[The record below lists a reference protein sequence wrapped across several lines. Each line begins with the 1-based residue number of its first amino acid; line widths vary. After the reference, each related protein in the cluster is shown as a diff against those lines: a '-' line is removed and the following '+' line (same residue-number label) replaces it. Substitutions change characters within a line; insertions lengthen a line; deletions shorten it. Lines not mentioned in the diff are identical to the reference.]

1 MSAGGVRTHLASKR
15 HMGVLDGEEGLVVEE
30 ISRIPGIIQ
39 GEHELD
45 DFQFPSP
52 TTKAIPQLAEPKN
65 DGMRCKMCQYVS
77 RHRQGIQEHCRARH
91 GWKNQRKR
99 GRQGEVPK
107 AELPWD
113 SGVRCQ
119 RFFKTRLNSRWF
131 EVDGNKDRTGNWID
145 HGMVLVESSEDG
157 EDGGSSEEIDETE
170 EIDESEDSGES
181 MEIEEIEGAVWIE
194 SSPAAL
200 GSGIVIG
207 SSPPE
212 FDLDSGMQS
221 QESDQGLP
229 RSIEARS
236 QTIAS
241 SQTIDDLSRQPV
253 CQAVKSI
260 VSRTA
265 SRPVRYQP
273 RPDRGYMPRAVIELI
288 EYLEYWSEVFPLCPL
303 CHLMEDGS
311 DPQHQI
317 EHCWREKSPEIG
329 RAIQAMEKGMREGGA
344 FAREGCCPKCGVP
357 RVLDGDLSGHQDTKA
372 GGRCKYEGVL
382 IRGFV
387 TMYVAGFPEGI
398 MVLGDWFDR
407 NLIDRGDEDAAMAW
421 FRERVPWGGMEVV
434 RVLRV
439 FYMLSKKNVGYRYQ
453 GKYNMGM
460 ESIKQ
465 AEWIWRRYLE

>member
-1 MSAGGVRTHLASKR
+1 MSAGGVRTHLVGKR
-15 HMGVLDGEEGLVVEE
+15 HMGVLDGEEGSIVEE
-30 ISRIPGIIQ
+30 VSQIPGIIQ

-45 DFQFPSP
+45 GFQFPSP
-52 TTKAIPQLAEPKN
+52 TTKAIPELAEPKN

-77 RHRQGIQEHCRARH
+77 RHRQGIQGHCEAQH

-99 GRQGEVPK
+99 GRQSRVSEG
-107 AELPWD
+107 ELPWD

-119 RFFKTRLNSRWF
+119 RFFQTRLNSRWF
-131 EVDGNKDRTGNWID
+131 EVDR
-145 HGMVLVESSEDG
+145 VLVEDSEEGKDG
-157 EDGGSSEEIDETE
+157 ESSEEIE
-170 EIDESEDSGES
+170 ESDNGGGS
-181 MEIEEIEGAVWIE
+181 MEIKEIMDSDEEGVV
-194 SSPAAL
+194 SSPAES

-212 FDLDSGMQS
+212 FGLDRGMES
-221 QESDQGLP
+221 EESDMGLP
-229 RSIEARS
+229 RSIEASSQTITSRS
-236 QTIAS
+236 QTINDS
-241 SQTIDDLSRQPV
+241 SRQPV
-253 CQAVKSI
+253 V

-273 RPDRGYMPRAVIELI
+273 EAGRGYMPRAVVELI

-344 FAREGCCPKCGVP
+344 FAREGCCRKCGVP
-357 RVLDGDLSGHQDTKA
+357 RDLDADLSGHEDTEA

-382 IRGFV
+382 SRGFV

-407 NLIDRGDEDAAMAW
+407 DLIDRGDGDTAMAW
-421 FRERVPWGGMEVV
+421 FREWVPWGGMEVV
-434 RVLRV
+434 QVLRV
-439 FYMLSKKNVGYRYQ
+439 FYMLSKKNIGFRYRGQ
-453 GKYNMGM
+453 YNMGL

-465 AEWIWRRYLE
+465 VEWIWKRYLE